1 MITASTDRG
10 TLADFRARHAGA
22 TIIVCGCGP
31 SLNLLTTPERF
42 ITIGVN
48 DVGRLFDPTYLV
60 VLNRRSQFSG
70 DRFKYVEQSRA
81 KALFTQ
87 LADSIKSQAPIVP
100 FRLGKYRGTDLSDPA
115 ALPYTKN
122 SPYVAVCL
130 ALHMGARRIG
140 LLGVDFTDD
149 HFFGPTGVH
158 PLTRQLATIDEE
170 YRRLRQSAA
179 ARGVEIVNLS
189 SASRLQSLPCV
200 SLPDFTDRPAAGAAP
215 VAAPRLVSPLPDEER
230 PPARASAPP
239 DPRRLFVVT
248 YRFLSCG
255 DVFTDGLRHAARDLG
270 LAYEHAPWD
279 DPRLPAKIDRFRPD
293 LLLVVHGRRF
303 AAKWRD
309 RFKSVNSAVW
319 LVDEPYEV
327 DDTAKW
333 SGRFDT
339 VFVNDPA
346 TLGRHRN
353 AHYLPVCFDPA
364 VHRSDGVA
372 RPHQVGF
379 IGGFNATRERF
390 LLTLAEQGLLGYV
403 IGGPWRAP
411 ALRRLCLSS
420 NVPAEQT
427 ALLYQQTEIV
437 LNVFRETHHFN
448 AQRIAAG
455 SMNPRIYEALACGA
469 AVLTERRDEVARV
482 FPQMPQFDTPHELAA
497 TIRELLADRQRLE
510 QVRADC
516 RSRLPGHS
524 YRDRLE
530 QVLAATLGPGQSAG
544 CPPAS
549 GRPALVIGTTM
560 EQTLPAPAP
569 PPVETRAAAPSAA
582 GRAPQPHRPAPAPF
596 AVTPRRNLIYHVWP
610 VRGST
615 WRWNLDELVRRIDLF
630 NGRRVIGIVCDERSE
645 DAAAVQAHLEGHG
658 CEFVVMRNDAR
669 GESATFAAMLE
680 RVASVADDEVSFYA
694 HAKGVKY
701 EPQLPA
707 SVKRWAELQYAVTL
721 DGWLAVREQLDR
733 FAMTGIFRK
742 HGRFANHRN
751 VGDWHYSGTFFWM
764 RHASVFA
771 RDWRNVPQ
779 FYGGVEAWPGMQFAR
794 HETGC
799 LLLDN
804 LRELPYQERFWAQKG
819 NAAAAQWKATRRAVP
834 VPPDLAHP
842 LPFDGLV
849 APRLE
854 QKPDEFA
861 LWLERLLESG
871 ANSLL
876 TIGSRFG
883 GAEWHV
889 ARVFRQHDR
898 SIAITA
904 LDAQSSR
911 ERQAAFADARTR
923 FAQTMDEVVGDA
935 AQPQALAQLATRFD
949 AVYID
954 GDHGYRACRRDLL
967 FARSFDPLLIG
978 LHDIVDSDWHAA
990 SRCCVSRVWDEA
1002 RRELASEE
1010 LQSGTWGG
1018 VGLLQPRRPRM

>member
-1 MITASTDRG
+1 MTFSAFKNAHENETVV
-10 TLADFRARHAGA
+10 
-22 TIIVCGCGP
+22 VCGCGP
-31 SLNLLTTPERF
+31 SLHELTEPSRCV
-42 ITIGVN
+42 TIGVN

-60 VLNRRSQFSG
+60 VLNPRSQFSG

-87 LADSIKSQAPIVP
+87 LADGINAAAPIVR

-130 ALHMGARRIG
+130 AMHMGARRIG
-140 LLGVDFTDD
+140 LLGVDFTDH

-170 YRRLRQSAA
+170 YRRLRQAASAL
-179 ARGVEIVNLS
+179 GVEIVNLS
-189 SASRLQSLPCV
+189 SASRLQSLPRV
-200 SLPDFTDRPAAGAAP
+200 RVADFILGVRLKPDPTSDPP
-215 VAAPRLVSPLPDEER
+215 KLEP
-230 PPARASAPP
+230 PPARASARS
-239 DPRRLFVVT
+239 DQRRLFVVN

-255 DVFTDGLRHAARDLG
+255 DVFADGLRNAARDLG
-270 LAYEHAPWD
+270 LPFEQAWWD
-279 DPRLPAKIDRFRPD
+279 DPLLPAKVDRFRPD

-303 AAKWRD
+303 AARWRD

-327 DDTAKW
+327 DDTSRW

-346 TLGRHRN
+346 TLSRHRN

-364 VHRSDGVA
+364 VHRSDASA

-379 IGGFNATRERF
+379 IGGANATRERF
-390 LLTLAEQGLLGYV
+390 LMALAEQGLLGYV
-403 IGGPWRAP
+403 VGGPWQAA
-411 ALRRLCLSS
+411 ALRRRCLST
-420 NVPAEQT
+420 NVPAERT

-437 LNVFRETHHFN
+437 LNVFREKHHFN

-455 SMNPRIYEALACGA
+455 SLNPRIYEALACGA
-469 AVLTERRDEVARV
+469 AVVTERRDEVADV
-482 FPQMPQFDTPHELAA
+482 FPQMPQFETPQELVA
-497 TIRELLADRQRLE
+497 TVRELLADRQRLE
-510 QVRADC
+510 QLRVDC
-516 RSRLPGHS
+516 RSRLRGHS

-530 QVLAATLGPGQSAG
+530 QVLATTVRPVESAG
-544 CPPAS
+544 CPRASCGPTSVETAMEHTQPAPVPQRIET
-549 GRPALVIGTTM
+549 RPAG
-560 EQTLPAPAP
+560 
-569 PPVETRAAAPSAA
+569 
-582 GRAPQPHRPAPAPF
+582 PAPF
-596 AVTPRRNLIYHVWP
+596 AATPRRNLIYHVWP

-645 DAAAVQAHLEGHG
+645 DAAAVQSHLEGHG

-680 RVASVADDEVSFYA
+680 RVASGADDEVSFYA

-701 EPQLPA
+701 EPKLPR
-707 SVKRWAELQYAVTL
+707 SVKRWAEVQYAVTL
-721 DGWLAVREQLDR
+721 DDWLAVREQLDR

-742 HGRFANHRN
+742 HGRFANHQN
-751 VGDWHYSGTFFWM
+751 LGDWHYSGTFFWM

-779 FYGGVEAWPGMQFAR
+779 FYGGVEAWPGMQFAP

-804 LRELPYQERFWAQKG
+804 LRELPYQDRFWAQKG
-819 NAAAAQWKATRRAVP
+819 NAAAAQWKAARRTVP
-834 VPPDLAHP
+834 VPPDLARP
-842 LPFDGLV
+842 LPLDGLV
-849 APRLE
+849 SPRLE

-861 LWLERLLESG
+861 FWLERLLESG
-871 ANSLL
+871 ASSLL
-876 TIGSRFG
+876 TIGGRFG

-889 ARVFRQHDR
+889 ARVFRQHGR
-898 SIAITA
+898 SISITA
-904 LDAQSSR
+904 LDAHSST
-911 ERQAAFADARTR
+911 ERQAAIIDARAR
-923 FAQTMDEVVGDA
+923 FAQAVDEVVGDVS
-935 AQPQALAQLATRFD
+935 QPEARAQLATRYD

-967 FARSFDPLLIG
+967 FARSLDPLLIG

-990 SRCCVSRVWDEA
+990 SWCCVSRVWDEA
-1002 RRELASEE
+1002 KREVASEE
-1010 LQSGTWGG
+1010 MQSGTWGG
-1018 VGLLQPRRPRM
+1018 VGLLHPRRPRM